1 MEQEKMKDRP
11 IGFLKPDGPKPTTNI
26 FIKNKIVSLALLLA
40 LVAVLF
46 VLNLI
51 LGSIHIPL
59 KAVIEVLTGSETD
72 IVWNNILI
80 RTRLPQAMVAMS
92 AGMALGIAGLLM
104 QTLFRNPLAGP
115 SVLGIS
121 SGASLGV
128 GFVIL
133 VAGNVLG
140 FSLQRFGVYGDFAIL
155 LSAFAGSLGILFIIL
170 LIAKRIGGTLA
181 VLIMGVMI
189 GYLSNSLVG
198 IMKFYSLEEDVHT
211 YVMWG
216 LGSFGRLS
224 IDKAFMFMLFTV
236 IPSLACVLLAKWLNL
251 LALGDNYARNLGLR
265 IERARFLTIMFSG
278 ILTAT
283 VTAFCGPIVFIG
295 MAVPHLAKLVS
306 KTSNHLFLIINTGIL
321 GSATALLCNLIAR
334 LPGFDSALPINSVTA
349 FIGAPVVISVIWKR
363 RKEQLSDH

>member
-1 MEQEKMKDRP
+1 MTRNTSYIKQ
-11 IGFLKPDGPKPTTNI
+11 LLLTNLNI
-26 FIKNKIVSLALLLA
+26 SLVVLLVVVLFCLNLAL
-40 LVAVLF
+40 
-46 VLNLI
+46 
-51 LGSIHIPL
+51 GSVPIPL
-59 KAVIEVLTGSETD
+59 KAIFEILTGDETSN
-72 IVWNNILI
+72 IVWQNILT
-80 RTRLPQAMVAMS
+80 RSRLPQAMVALC

-133 VAGNVLG
+133 VAGQFFG
-140 FSLQRFGVYGDFAIL
+140 FSFSRLGIYGDLSL
-155 LSAFAGSLGILFIIL
+155 LLAALAGSLCIL
-170 LIAKRIGGTLA
+170 LIILAISQKIGGTLS

-216 LGSFGRLS
+216 LGSFSRLS
-224 IDKAFMFMLFTV
+224 LGRAQLFLVLTI
-236 IPSLACVLLAKWLNL
+236 IPSVACLLLSKWLNL
-251 LALGDNYARNLGLR
+251 LVLGENYAVNLGLK
-265 IERARFLTIMFSG
+265 IQRARVIIILLSG

-283 VTAFCGPIVFIG
+283 VTAFCGPIIFIG
-295 MAVPHLAKLVS
+295 MAVPHLAKLLS
-306 KTSNHLFLIINTGIL
+306 RTSNHFVLIVNAGII

-334 LPGFDSALPINSVTA
+334 LPGLESALPINSVTA

-363 RKEQLSDH
+363 RKEHLADN